1 MEDKKVKDDLMRYY
15 SDFSDNGK
23 ATVVGYIG
31 EAKLCDIMGWKQIDA
46 DGYDAI
52 TTESINIKVGNQI
65 IQKTNREIKI
75 EIKTMTNIT
84 STNQLPFDSEMK
96 KDKYDYLAIY
106 LYSEN
111 RLSLI
116 PHDDIDTLVRT
127 PGVGLTLNIKPGV
140 RHNHKVPVYSELTKL
155 FFKYEI
161 KRYNIEHTLT
171 NIESK
176 ANARVEN
183 KQQRVDNN
191 VELNKGLSK
200 TLSVGEEMV

>member
-1 MEDKKVKDDLMRYY
+1 MEDKKVKEDLMRYY

-23 ATVVGYIG
+23 STVVGYIC
-31 EAKLCDIMGWKQIDA
+31 ESKLCDIMGWKQEDGN
-46 DGYDAI
+46 GYDAV
-52 TTESINIKVGNQI
+52 TTESINIKVGNQTI
-65 IQKTNREIKI
+65 KKTNHEIKI
-75 EIKTMTNIT
+75 EIKTMTNI
-84 STNQLPFDSEMK
+84 SDTNQLSYDKDVK

-176 ANARVEN
+176 ANARVGN
-183 KQQRVDNN
+183 TQQQVANN